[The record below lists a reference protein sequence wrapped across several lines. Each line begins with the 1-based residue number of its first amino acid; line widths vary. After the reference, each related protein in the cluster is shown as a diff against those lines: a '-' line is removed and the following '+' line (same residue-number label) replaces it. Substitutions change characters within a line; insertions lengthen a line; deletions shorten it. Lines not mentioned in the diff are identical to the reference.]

1 MADLTQRFGARLAV
15 DRLSLSI
22 PPGMFYGIVGPN
34 GAGKTTALTAM
45 CDDEQLPCGRVH
57 GHDGPARAR
66 CRTRRTPLRSAG
78 RWTDRCSTSPAGGR
92 KRAKT
97 ASPR

>member
-1 MADLTQRFGARLAV
+1 MRKSVAESLWSSLRSRIEVANLTQRFGARLAV

-45 CDDEQLPCGRVH
+45 CGLRRPTAGSVRSPVTICAPRGR
-57 GHDGPARAR
+57 P
-66 CRTRRTPLRSAG
+66 RS
-78 RWTDRCSTSPAGGR
+78 RSS
-92 KRAKT
+92 
-97 ASPR
+97 AS